1 MHDIRPV
8 QKRDLPAIRRV
19 IDSSELFPSE
29 MLDNMIAPFFG
40 SNENGSIWLTSGP
53 AEQPDTVAFCAPEPM
68 TEGTWNL
75 YLIAVHADQRGA
87 GIGTAIMRHLETHLK
102 ESGQRVLLVE
112 TSGLPEF
119 ESTRKFYD
127 QNGYTREARIR
138 DFYSAGEDKIVFHRY
153 L

>member
-1 MHDIRPV
+1 MHNIRPV
-8 QKRDLPAIRRV
+8 QKQDLPSIRRV

-29 MLDNMIAPFFG
+29 MLDDMIAPFFG

-53 AEQPDTVAFCAPEPM
+53 AEQPNAVAFCAPEPM

-75 YLIAVHADQRGA
+75 YLIAVHEDQRGT

-102 ESGQRVLLVE
+102 DAGQRVLLVE

-119 ESTRKFYD
+119 EQTRKFYD
-127 QNGYTREARIR
+127 QNGYAKEARIR
-138 DFYSAGEDKIVFHRY
+138 DFYSEGEDKIVFHRY